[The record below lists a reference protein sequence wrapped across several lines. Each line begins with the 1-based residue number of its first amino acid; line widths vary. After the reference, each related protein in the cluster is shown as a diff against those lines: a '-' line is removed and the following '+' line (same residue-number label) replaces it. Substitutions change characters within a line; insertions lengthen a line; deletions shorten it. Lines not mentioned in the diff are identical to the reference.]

1 MMSNLIRVVYE
12 NGRLRPLQ
20 PLDLVD
26 GQEIEIVILSERDR
40 AVAALG
46 DLLVQVPPPEQDNV
60 DEAALLREIE
70 GAFRGQRPL
79 SESVIDERREGP

>member
-1 MMSNLIRVVYE
+1 MMSNSIRVVYE

-40 AVAALG
+40 AVAVLG
-46 DLLVQVPPPEQDNV
+46 DLLVQVPPPEQDDV
-60 DEAALLREIE
+60 D
-70 GAFRGQRPL
+70 RP
-79 SESVIDERREGP
+79 P